1 MHTCI
6 IANPHAGSADGAA
19 SVRRRAAQH
28 DQVVWWESP
37 DRAACEGL
45 VQRAVEAGAVRIA
58 AAGGDGT
65 INGVVNALQAI
76 GADVPLGVL
85 PFGTGNDLAH
95 TLAIPHDPDAA
106 WDVLLRGHEQVIDLF
121 RMDTSG
127 ERRFGINV
135 AAGGFSGQVDEALT
149 SEAKATWGPLAYLL
163 GAAQVLPDLQE
174 YETYIA
180 FDGAPRQ
187 RMEVLNVVVANGRTA
202 AGGRPVA
209 PIANPCDGLLDVIV
223 VKAGSMPAL
232 AKVGTRLVAG
242 NYLGSPLVHHRRVR
256 QVAVASDP
264 GMWFN
269 VDGELITNEP
279 VSLCVLPGR
288 QRVIV
293 GPEFE
298 AAPDESRRDV

>member
-1 MHTCI
+1 
-6 IANPHAGSADGAA
+6 
-19 SVRRRAAQH
+19 
-28 DQVVWWESP
+28 
-37 DRAACEGL
+37 
-45 VQRAVEAGAVRIA
+45 
-58 AAGGDGT
+58 
-65 INGVVNALQAI
+65 
-76 GADVPLGVL
+76 
-85 PFGTGNDLAH
+85 
-95 TLAIPHDPDAA
+95 
-106 WDVLLRGHEQVIDLF
+106 
-121 RMDTSG
+121 
-127 ERRFGINV
+127 
-135 AAGGFSGQVDEALT
+135 
-149 SEAKATWGPLAYLL
+149 
-163 GAAQVLPDLQE
+163 
-174 YETYIA
+174 
-180 FDGAPRQ
+180 
-187 RMEVLNVVVANGRTA
+187 MEVLNVVVANGRTA

-279 VSLCVLPGR
+279 VSLRVLPGR

-298 AAPDESRRDV
+298 AAPDESRWDV